1 LTFPLRD
8 ARRDDDDARADL
20 RNRFADVRAATEA
33 LAAGLTP
40 EDQTIQSMPDVSPTK
55 WHLAHTSWFFETFLL
70 QPRLPGYRPFHPA
83 YGYLFNSYYEAVGE
97 RHPRPARGLL
107 SRPGVDEID
116 RYRRHVTAAMDRL
129 IEQADAATWA
139 AIGPLLEL
147 GIHHEQQHQELVL
160 MDIKHVFSVNPLLP
174 AYWEAPPPPLAA
186 KERPSLGWVEIAGG
200 VHEIGHGGAGFA
212 FDNEGPRHKVWI
224 EPFRLADRLVTCGE
238 YLAFIEDGGY
248 RRPEFWL
255 SDGWASVQAEGW
267 TAPLYWRADDNGWSV
282 FTLAGPRPLDP
293 TEPVCH
299 VSFYEADAYAKWAG
313 CRLPTEAE
321 WEVAAAKTGVALDG
335 NLADKGHLHP
345 VACTVGTSAESGALR
360 QMIGDVWEW
369 TASAY
374 APYPG
379 FRPPPGAVGEYN
391 GKFMCSQMVLRG
403 GAAVTPPRHIRMTYR
418 NFFPPAARWAFSG
431 FRLAQDVGR

>member
-1 LTFPLRD
+1 MTLPLRD
-8 ARRDDDDARADL
+8 ARRDDGARADF
-20 RNRFADVRAATEA
+20 RSRFADVRAATEA

-70 QPRLPGYRPFHPA
+70 QPHLPDYRPFHPA

-107 SRPGVDEID
+107 SRPSVDEIG
-116 RYRRHVTAAMDRL
+116 RYRRHVTEAMDRL
-129 IEQADAATWA
+129 LDRADAATWTA
-139 AIGPLLEL
+139 VRPLLEL

-174 AYWEAPPPPLAA
+174 AYRHAAPRLAA
-186 KERPSLGWVEIAGG
+186 AGGAPLGWVEVAGG
-200 VHEIGHGGAGFA
+200 VREIGHGGAGFA

-224 EPFRLADRLVTCGE
+224 EPFHLADRLVTCGE

-248 RRPEFWL
+248 RRSEFWL
-255 SDGWASVQAEGW
+255 SDGWASVQAGGW
-267 TAPLYWRADDNGWSV
+267 TAPLYWREDGDGWSV
-282 FTLAGPRPLDP
+282 FTLAGARPLDP
-293 TEPVCH
+293 AEPVCH

-321 WEVAAAKTGVALDG
+321 WEVAAVEAGVALDG
-335 NLADKGHLHP
+335 NLADKGRLHP
-345 VACTVGTSAESGALR
+345 AACAAGKGSGGGLR
-360 QMIGDVWEW
+360 QMIGDAWEW

-379 FRPPPGAVGEYN
+379 FRAPPGPVGEYN

-403 GAAVTPPRHIRMTYR
+403 GAAVTPPGHIRTTYR
-418 NFFPPAARWAFSG
+418 NFFPPPARWAFSG
-431 FRLAQDVGR
+431 VRLAKDLGR

>member
-1 LTFPLRD
+1 V
-8 ARRDDDDARADL
+8 ARADL
-20 RNRFADVRAATEA
+20 RSRFAEVRAATEA

-70 QPRLPGYRPFHPA
+70 GPHLPDYRPFHPA

-107 SRPGVDEID
+107 SRPSADEIG
-116 RYRRHVTAAMDRL
+116 RYRHYVTGAMERLLDR
-129 IEQADAATWA
+129 ADAATWS
-139 AIGPLLEL
+139 AIAPLLEL

-174 AYWEAPPPPLAA
+174 AYRDAPPRPRLATA
-186 KERPSLGWVEIAGG
+186 GAAAPLGWVDVAGG
-200 VHEIGHGGAGFA
+200 VREIGHGESGFA
-212 FDNEGPRHKVWI
+212 FDNEGPRHKVWT
-224 EPFRLADRLVTCGE
+224 EPYRLADRLVTCGE
-238 YLAFIEDGGY
+238 YLAFIEDCGY

-255 SDGWASVQAEGW
+255 SDGWAAVQAGGW
-267 TAPLYWRADDNGWSV
+267 SAPLYWRADDGGGWSI
-282 FTLAGPRPLDP
+282 FTLAGERPLDP
-293 TEPVCH
+293 AEPVCH

-321 WEVAAAKTGVALDG
+321 WEVAAVEARVALDG
-335 NLADKGHLHP
+335 NLADKGRLHP
-345 VACTVGTSAESGALR
+345 AACAAGKASGGGLR
-360 QMIGDVWEW
+360 QMIGDAWEW

-379 FRPPPGAVGEYN
+379 FRAPPGAVGEYN

-403 GAAVTPPRHIRMTYR
+403 GAAVTPPGHIRTTYR
-418 NFFPPAARWAFSG
+418 NFFPPPARWAFSG
-431 FRLAQDVGR
+431 VRLAKDLGR